1 MATKNARVLAD
12 LLLNEDAAQFS
23 AQTQEKKNGPNSDLA
38 GVNAFLKECGLQEID
53 FENQSIRW
61 INSVTGLMMIAQD
74 SKSKIA
80 RMDEELAKWRYDG
93 EVKEKEKSRLEAKIS
108 ELNYRTG
115 SLENQVLKLKTE
127 TRRLEKE
134 NSDLSLKSS
143 KIVAA

>member
-1 MATKNARVLAD
+1 MATKNARVLAN
-12 LLLNEDAAQFS
+12 LLLNEDASQVS
-23 AQTQEKKNGPNSDLA
+23 AKTQEKKNGPVSDLA

-53 FENQSIRW
+53 FESQSIKW

-93 EVKEKEKSRLEAKIS
+93 EVKEKEKARLEAKIS

-115 SLENQVLKLKTE
+115 SLENQVSKLKME

-134 NSDLSLKSS
+134 NREVSQKSLK
-143 KIVAA
+143 IIAA